1 MTEAPRLADREDRA
15 AHSAQA
21 NYRDVIPHLHYDWL
35 RGIFSATP
43 LGPLTFAIYAKK
55 DSRPQYLVAS
65 QPTHQRASFRKDPVK
80 IQEEAIAWRFCVHQ
94 SMEGVLARVRLSVW
108 KTFWRIHR
116 RRYVLP
122 RVSAPGKPTA
132 AEAGHQSQLI
142 KSISPVRAGG
152 RLPYAL
158 VSRAPVDVLLR
169 FEVAQFL

>member
-1 MTEAPRLADREDRA
+1 MSAGELLQAHHEAPRR
-15 AHSAQA
+15 AHSARIA
-21 NYRDVIPHLHYDWL
+21 LPIPPKTNHGNVITHLHYDWL

-152 RLPYAL
+152 RLTVCPGFA
-158 VSRAPVDVLLR
+158 RPR
-169 FEVAQFL
+169 